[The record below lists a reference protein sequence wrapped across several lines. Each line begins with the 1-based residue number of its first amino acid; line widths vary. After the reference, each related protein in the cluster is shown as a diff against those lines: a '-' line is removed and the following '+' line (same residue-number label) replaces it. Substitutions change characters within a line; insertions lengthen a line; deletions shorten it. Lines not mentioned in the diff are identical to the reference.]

1 MMLSHFLLGFA
12 ESLSDRTRITT
23 DEFGAAF
30 VAGSERLYSSLENP
44 VEGTILTVMRDAATA
59 ARQSNE
65 DDFAPLVAEVVQE
78 AKASLSRTP
87 EQLEA
92 LKKAGVVDAGAKG
105 FVSMLEGV
113 LMFVEGV
120 TIADEETKEG
130 GSKGLSAAMMAD
142 YPLEGEQYRF
152 CTEALVRGN
161 VLPTQLEAREV
172 LRDFGDSLIVI
183 RSRDVLKIHVHTDE
197 PEDVFDYL
205 RTVGELVT
213 HKAEDM
219 QVQHETIGA
228 SKGHIQ
234 LARRPVTVVTDSACD
249 LSEEVLRAHGIH
261 VIPMSLVEEDKT
273 WRDGIDI
280 TASQFHDRLR
290 SDQILPTTSQPAP
303 ADFVKTFEAAA
314 EEGEAVIG
322 VFVGSTLSGTVGAAE
337 VAANRIKDI
346 SVSVVDSLGAS
357 LSLIHI

>member
-1 MMLSHFLLGFA
+1 M
-12 ESLSDRTRITT
+12 
-23 DEFGAAF
+23 
-30 VAGSERLYSSLENP
+30 
-44 VEGTILTVMRDAATA
+44 
-59 ARQSNE
+59 
-65 DDFAPLVAEVVQE
+65 
-78 AKASLSRTP
+78 
-87 EQLEA
+87 
-92 LKKAGVVDAGAKG
+92 
-105 FVSMLEGV
+105 
-113 LMFVEGV
+113 
-120 TIADEETKEG
+120 
-130 GSKGLSAAMMAD
+130 
-142 YPLEGEQYRF
+142 
-152 CTEALVRGN
+152 
-161 VLPTQLEAREV
+161 LPTQLEAREV

-357 LSLIHI
+357 LLQGMLTLKAAELGELGWGTDEILVELSRIRRQSGIVFTVSTFERLIASGRVGRGKALLGRFLGLKPILGVTPEGEVAAFGKAFGDKRARPELLRVVREQVPKGTKNVRFGIVQVGVPEIVPEIREALRAEYGEQVDVLDAPATPVIATHTGIGAWGVAWLVED